1 MRLVALKGI
10 EGKLEFKD
18 MPQAD
23 LVDWF
28 KSNTDD
34 EGNVTD
40 EIILY
45 NHGIFAF
52 SKEEKADKDGIP
64 FTLSTFDL
72 DRDSERID
80 QTGWDLKNFK
90 ANPVVLWSHFWDQ
103 PAIAKMNSVRIKDG
117 DLKGKVQFV
126 QKEIDEFGWS
136 IGQKVEL
143 GFLNTGSV
151 GFKPKKV
158 EIVEDEKDPT
168 RVIHRKQEL
177 YEFSIVN
184 LPSNTSARVERGA
197 DPDLEVARAVGRA
210 EMTRIDAE
218 DWGDD
223 VREEAW
229 ELATQHEI
237 KNLKERVETL
247 EHKEK
252 DYIAAVMDL
261 PRETSEAKARETS
274 DALKQFKPVVINPI
288 LTGGNH
294 A

>member
-10 EGKLEFKD
+10 DGKLEFKD

-28 KSNTDD
+28 KSNIDD

-45 NHGIFAF
+45 NHGIIVF
-52 SKEEKADKDGIP
+52 SKEEKADNEGIP

-90 ANPVVLWSHFWDQ
+90 ANPVVLWSHEWWT
-103 PAIAKMNSVRIKDG
+103 PAIGKINSVRIKDG
-117 DLKGKVQFV
+117 NLKGKALFV
-126 QKEIDEFGWS
+126 QKEIDQLGWS
-136 IGQKVEL
+136 IGEKVKT
-143 GFLNTGSV
+143 GFLSTGSV
-151 GFKPKKV
+151 GFKPKKI

-184 LPSNTSARVERGA
+184 LPSNTSARVERSVESIVDNDGI
-197 DPDLEVARAVGRA
+197 LTMRNGVAVIDTTG
-210 EMTRIDAE
+210 TSTDKYDILTSRID
-218 DWGDD
+218 
-223 VREEAW
+223 
-229 ELATQHEI
+229 ELDLKYLALSKRN
-237 KNLKERVETL
+237 KN
-247 EHKEK
+247 
-252 DYIAAVMDL
+252 YIAAAMQDL
-261 PRETSEAKARETS
+261 PRETSVEKGRAIS
-274 DALKQFKPVVINPI
+274 DLLKNPNTVEI
-288 LTGGNH
+288 QNIFNTGE
-294 A
+294 